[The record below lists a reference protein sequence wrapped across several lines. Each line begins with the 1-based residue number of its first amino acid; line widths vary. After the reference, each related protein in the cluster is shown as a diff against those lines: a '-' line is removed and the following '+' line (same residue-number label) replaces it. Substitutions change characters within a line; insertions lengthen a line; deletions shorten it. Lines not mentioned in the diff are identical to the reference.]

1 MQNLS
6 EATFVVSKE
15 RFQGKTKQVRIESG
29 TDSTGGSI
37 LVESGTLDSD
47 YKLEGS
53 TFYIISETDAT
64 DSDRPLEGDA
74 IYHPT
79 LGKLFEINFVDH
91 DEPFHQLDNNPVFK
105 LRCRLFEYS
114 SEALDTG
121 ISAVDAIED
130 ALSTQA
136 LIYQFTLEQSSAVNE
151 DIRLEW
157 GHSADAGLVL
167 EETDGDNIVGE
178 NDESSVGESILLE
191 NGSYLLNEEYIV
203 GDMESTGDQTAQNE
217 LFDELDDTILDFS
230 ESNPFGDAGSE

>member
-1 MQNLS
+1 V
-6 EATFVVSKE
+6 F
-15 RFQGKTKQVRIESG
+15 
-29 TDSTGGSI
+29 
-37 LVESGTLDSD
+37 ESGTLDSD

-53 TFYIISETDAT
+53 TFYIVSETDAT

-74 IYHPT
+74 IYHPI
-79 LGKLFEINFVDH
+79 LKKLFEINFVDH
-91 DEPFHQLDNNPVFK
+91 DDPFHQLDTNPVYK
-105 LRCRLFEYS
+105 MRCRLFEYS

-121 ISAVDAIED
+121 ISAIDAIED

-178 NDESSVGESILLE
+178 NDESFVFE
-191 NGSYLLNEEYIV
+191 
-203 GDMESTGDQTAQNE
+203 
-217 LFDELDDTILDFS
+217 
-230 ESNPFGDAGSE
+230 